1 MADNLVSKFTINSQG
16 TDIDVKIKDED
27 ARNLIAQEISDRSE
41 LISKDTNGNTNVT
54 SKTGDV
60 AVSGKNIT
68 DTATGDVTVSG
79 KNITDT
85 ATENYTEN
93 AKNKT
98 ENYTNHTE
106 NVEIDKECTVKN
118 NYIIKNK
125 DRILD
130 VYTLGSITNVKD
142 FGAIGDGI
150 TDDYTSFSNAIN
162 ATKNGDIII
171 VPYGN
176 YLLSKN
182 PYNVSNNVISTDPD
196 VYTQWR
202 KWIIATGT
210 TFTGAGLGD
219 VETGNGTFNSTFSTN
234 PWLVVSG
241 NNNLY
246 NLNNIACPTNGALIA
261 DAKELAPIENY
272 NNETHRW
279 YSLEY
284 RGASTGNELI
294 TNSSV
299 ELLNQVLNITANKGI
314 ATEIDINNYT
324 ADNSSGFSTGLFLT
338 GGGAG
343 KADTTAIDILRDR
356 DSTRWVNGISIRDSR
371 NGIYINNVDEAGIK
385 IGDSN
390 RYSHPTI
397 LTGKQLKNG
406 GDCISLTRNTDTDPE
421 GNFIICF
428 NGKETDPAL
437 FRVDING
444 NVFSRERNISAAA
457 VPPMRETKQT
467 ENQHFT
473 TGEHTINFTAP
484 AGYKIGL
491 VAEVAS
497 IGFVSAC
504 NVINVS
510 ENSFTFYNT
519 NDGTGS
525 IKYTL
530 LFIPA

>member
-41 LISKDTNGNTNVT
+41 LISKDTDGNTNVT

-60 AVSGKNIT
+60 SVSGKNIT
-68 DTATGDVTVSG
+68 DTASD
-79 KNITDT
+79 NITFNVNGVLDF
-85 ATENYTEN
+85 N
-93 AKNKT
+93 AKNPIKYST
-98 ENYTNHTE
+98 PIEKISAHFDGMPFKDSENNTKHFLVAT
-106 NVEIDKECTVKN
+106 DH
-118 NYIIKNK
+118 
-125 DRILD
+125 D

-182 PYNVSNNVISTDPD
+182 PYNVSNNVSSTDPND
-196 VYTQWR
+196 YTQWR
-202 KWIIATGT
+202 KWIISTGT

-261 DAKELAPIENY
+261 DSKELAPIENY

-279 YSLEY
+279 YALEY
-284 RGASTGNELI
+284 RGACTGNELI

-324 ADNSSGFSTGLFLT
+324 DDNSSGFSTGLFLT

-356 DSTRWVNGISIRDSR
+356 DSTPWVNGVSIRNSR
-371 NGIYINNVDEAGIK
+371 NGIYINNVEEAGIK

-406 GDCISLTRNTDTDPE
+406 GDCISFTRNTDTDPQ

-428 NGKETDPAL
+428 NANEKDPAL

-444 NVFSRERNISAAA
+444 NVYSRERNISAGA
-457 VPPMRETKQT
+457 VPPLRETKQT

-504 NVINVS
+504 NVINVT
-510 ENSFTFYNT
+510 ENSFTVYNT

>member
-60 AVSGKNIT
+60 
-68 DTATGDVTVSG
+68 TVSG
-79 KNITDT
+79 KNITNT

-98 ENYTNHTE
+98 ETIE
-106 NVEIDKECTVKN
+106 N

-125 DRILD
+125 DRIID

-150 TDDYTSFSNAIN
+150 TDNYTSFSNAIN

-182 PYNVSNNVISTDPD
+182 PYNVSNNVSSTDPND
-196 VYTQWR
+196 YTQWR
-202 KWIIATGT
+202 RWIIAPGT

-261 DAKELAPIENY
+261 DSKELAPIENY

-279 YSLEY
+279 YALEY
-284 RGASTGNELI
+284 RGACTGNELI
-294 TNSSV
+294 TNGSV

-314 ATEIDINNYT
+314 STEIDVNNYT

-343 KADTTAIDILRDR
+343 KADTTAIDIMRDR
-356 DSTRWVNGISIRDSR
+356 DSTPWVNGISIRNSR
-371 NGIYINNVDEAGIK
+371 NGIYINNVEDSGIK
-385 IGDSN
+385 VGESH
-390 RYSHPTI
+390 RYSKPI

-406 GDCISLTRNTDTDPE
+406 GDCISFTRNTDTDPE

-428 NGKETDPAL
+428 NANETDPAL

-444 NVFSRERNISAAA
+444 NVYSRERNISAGA
-457 VPPMRETKQT
+457 VPPLRETKQT

-484 AGYKIGL
+484 GGYKIGL

-497 IGFVSAC
+497 IGFVSTC
-504 NVINVS
+504 NVINVT
-510 ENSFTFYNT
+510 ENSFTVYNT
-519 NDGTGS
+519 NDGTGT

>member
-1 MADNLVSKFTINSQG
+1 MAENLVSKFTVNAQG

-68 DTATGDVTVSG
+68 
-79 KNITDT
+79 NT

-98 ENYTNHTE
+98 ETIE
-106 NVEIDKECTVKN
+106 N

-150 TDDYTSFSNAIN
+150 TDNYTSFSNAIN

-182 PYNVSNNVISTDPD
+182 PYNVSNNVSSTDPND
-196 VYTQWR
+196 YTQWR
-202 KWIIATGT
+202 RWIIAPGT

-261 DAKELAPIENY
+261 DSKELAPIENY

-284 RGASTGNELI
+284 RGACTGNELI
-294 TNSSV
+294 TNGSV

-343 KADTTAIDILRDR
+343 KADTTAIDILRDE
-356 DSTRWVNGISIRDSR
+356 DSTPWVNGISIRKSR

-390 RYSHPTI
+390 RYSLPI

-406 GDCISLTRNTDTDPE
+406 GDCISFTRNTDTNSE

-428 NGKETDPAL
+428 NAAETDPAL

-444 NVFSRERNISAAA
+444 NVYSRERNISLT
-457 VPPMRETKQT
+457 PLRETKTT
-467 ENQHFT
+467 ENQTFT
-473 TGEHTINFTAP
+473 TGEHTINFTP
-484 AGYKIGL
+484 PDGYKIGL
-491 VAEVAS
+491 VAEVATL
-497 IGFVSAC
+497 GFVSYC
-504 NVINVS
+504 YVINVS
-510 ENSFTFYNT
+510 ENSFTVYNT
-519 NDGTGS
+519 AEGTGS

-530 LFIPA
+530 LFIPK